1 MRIAI
6 LTGGGDVPG
15 LNPCIKSITMGAVRE
30 GWDVVGFRRGWA
42 GPLSYDLANP
52 DSARE
57 HLIALTPDVVRTI
70 DRTGGTMLHSSRTNP
85 AKVKAGDL
93 PTFLTG
99 SGLPQKDGKFDA
111 TAHILKVLEALKI
124 DALVAIGGDDT
135 LSYAARLHREGMCVM
150 AAPKT
155 MDNDV
160 FGTDYC
166 MGFSTAVSRS
176 VECINALRTPAG
188 SHERIAV
195 IELFGRNCGE
205 TALLSGYLADAD
217 RTLIA
222 EVPFDIGRLAEF
234 LAKDRAANP
243 SQYAI
248 LVLSEGAVMLGG
260 KIVEEGEADAYG
272 HRKLGGIGEMVGA
285 EITRLTGLGVLNQ
298 KLAYLMRGGP
308 PDALDQMVARNYGA
322 MVVQLLAEGKRGLM
336 AAIQDG
342 RYTSVPVDSCIQG
355 VRRVDVEAFYDV
367 QAYRPRVARIA
378 AKPMFLY

>member
-15 LNPCIKSITMGAVRE
+15 LNPCIKAITLGAVQQ
-30 GWDVVGFRRGWA
+30 GWDVIGFRRGWA
-42 GPLSYDLANP
+42 GPLEYDPANP
-52 DSARE
+52 DASETQIVR
-57 HLIALTPDVVRTI
+57 LTPDSVRTI

-85 AKVKAGDL
+85 AKVKPSDL
-93 PTFLTG
+93 PDFLKGTLTP
-99 SGLPQKDGKFDA
+99 SGDRVDA
-111 TAHILKVLEALKI
+111 TPHILKVLEALKI

-135 LSYAARLHREGMCVM
+135 LSYAARLHREGFAVM

-176 VECINALRTPAG
+176 VDSINALRTPAG

-205 TALLSGYLADAD
+205 TALLSGYLTDAD
-217 RTLIA
+217 RTLIS
-222 EVPFDIGRLAEF
+222 EVPFDIGRVAEL

-243 SQYAI
+243 SRYAV
-248 LVLSEGAVMLGG
+248 LVLSEGAQMREGQ
-260 KIVEEGEADAYG
+260 IVEQGQEDAFG

-285 EITRLTGLGVLNQ
+285 EITRLTGIGVLNQ
-298 KLAYLMRGGP
+298 KLGYLMRGGP
-308 PDALDQMVARNYGA
+308 PDALDQMVARNYGT

-336 AAIQDG
+336 TAIQGG
-342 RYTSVPVDSCIQG
+342 RYTTVPVDSCVQG
-355 VRRVDVEAFYDV
+355 VRRVDVPAFYDTE
-367 QAYRPRVARIA
+367 AYRPRIAQIA